1 MIPIIQPRPLEVLMN
16 VRDKV
21 AALRQ
26 LMKKHKIDAY
36 YVPSADPH
44 QSEYLPEDWKFRSWL
59 SGFTGSMGELVVG
72 ARKAGLWT
80 DGRYF
85 LQGEQELAGSGIDLM
100 RMGEPGTPEM
110 TAWVA
115 SQLKKGQALGM
126 DPSVVSMAAAA
137 SFENALAAKGVK
149 VKYVTPNLVAQLWKD
164 RPDQVLEPMV
174 NHPAKFAGE
183 TVASKLVRLREAMK
197 EKGVKAHVLGALD
210 QVAWLF
216 NVRSKD
222 IAFTPVVTAYAIV
235 TDRTATLYVDGRKVG
250 KGITKTLAANCKIKE
265 YEAVWDDL
273 KVLAGR
279 KGMSVLVDPVTINRR
294 VADCLKGA
302 HLVQDVSPT
311 SAMKAVKNPIQRKG
325 IAEAH
330 LRDGV
335 AVVKF
340 LKWLEKAVP
349 AGGQSELSLAAKLRD
364 FRAEGEGFM
373 DLSFNTISGYAAN
386 GAIIHYSADE
396 KSNAQVKPRGLYL
409 IDSGGQYPEGTTDI
423 TRTVALGQPTSRQ
436 IECFT
441 RVLMGTIDCTMIP
454 FPAGT
459 TGQRQEMFARRAL
472 WAIGEDYAHG
482 TGHGVG
488 QYLGV
493 HEGPHSLKNLVSPP
507 FVEGNLMSIE
517 PGHYE
522 AGKFGI
528 RIENLAF
535 VEVDEKLSQGG
546 KTWYRFN
553 AVTMAPIDLSLV
565 DRSLMSADQVKYLND
580 YHKQVYKQ
588 LAPRLDKAHK
598 AWLKKATRA
607 I

>member
-1 MIPIIQPRPLEVLMN
+1 MN
-16 VRDKV
+16 VRDRV

-44 QSEYLPEDWKFRSWL
+44 QSEYLPESWKFRAWL

-72 ARKAGLWT
+72 ARNAGLWT

-85 LQGEQELAGSGIDLM
+85 LQGEKELAGSGITLM
-100 RMGEPGTPEM
+100 RMGEPDTPAM

-115 SQLKKGQALGM
+115 GQLKKGQAVGM
-126 DPSVVSMAAAA
+126 DPSVVSVAAAE
-137 SFENALAAKGVK
+137 SFEKALAGKGVK
-149 VKYVTPNLVAQLWKD
+149 VKYVTPNLVAQLWTD
-164 RPDQVLEPMV
+164 RPEQVLAPMV

-183 TVASKLVRLREAMK
+183 TVASKLTRLRGAMK
-197 EKGVKAHVLGALD
+197 EAGVKAHVLGALD
-210 QVAWLF
+210 QISWLF
-216 NVRSKD
+216 NVRSQD
-222 IAFTPVVTAYAIV
+222 IAYTPVVTAYAIV
-235 TDRTATLYVDGRKVG
+235 TDRAATLYVDGRKVG
-250 KGITKTLAANCKIKE
+250 KGIAKTLGRNVKIKE

-273 KVLAGR
+273 AALAGR
-279 KGMSVLVDPVTINRR
+279 KGMTVLMDPHTINRR

-302 HLVQDVSPT
+302 ELVRGASPT
-311 SAMKAVKNPIQRKG
+311 SAMKAVKNPIQRAG

-330 LRDGV
+330 RRDGV
-335 AVVKF
+335 AMVKF

-349 AGGQSELSLAAKLRD
+349 AGGQSEISLSDKLAE
-364 FRAEGEGFM
+364 FRAQGEGFK

-396 KSNAQVKPRGLYL
+396 KSNAKVKPRGIYL

-423 TRTVALGQPTSRQ
+423 TRTVALGKPSARQ

-459 TGQRQEMFARRAL
+459 TGQRHEMFARRAL
-472 WAIGEDYAHG
+472 WMIGEDYAHG

-493 HEGPHSLKNLVSPP
+493 HEGPHSLKNLVTPP

-535 VEVDEKLSQGG
+535 VMVDEKLSKAGR
-546 KTWYRFN
+546 TWYRFH
-553 AVTMAPIDLSLV
+553 AVTLCPIDLSLV
-565 DRSLMSADQVKYLND
+565 DRKLMTADQVKYLND
-580 YHKQVYKQ
+580 YHKRVYAE
-588 LAPRLDKAHK
+588 LAPRLDSEHK

>member
-1 MIPIIQPRPLEVLMN
+1 MN
-16 VRDKV
+16 AREKV
-21 AALRQ
+21 TALRQ

-44 QSEYLPEDWKFRSWL
+44 QSEYLPEDWKFRAWL
-59 SGFTGSMGELVVG
+59 CGFTGSMGELVVG

-85 LQGEQELAGSGIDLM
+85 LQASIELEGSGIDLM
-100 RMGEPGTPEM
+100 RMGEPETPEM
-110 TAWVA
+110 TDWVA
-115 SQLKKGQALGM
+115 ATLKKGQAIGM
-126 DPSVVSMAAAA
+126 DPSVVSVTAADT
-137 SFENALAAKGVK
+137 FEKAMSARGIK
-149 VKYVTPNLVAQLWKD
+149 VKFVTPNLVAGMWKD
-164 RPDQVLEPMV
+164 RPEQVLAPMV
-174 NHPAKFAGE
+174 NHPVKFAGE
-183 TVASKLVRLREAMK
+183 TVASKLKRVRAAMK
-197 EKGVKAHVLGALD
+197 EAGVKAQVIGALD

-222 IAFTPVVTAYAIV
+222 IAYTPVVTAYAVV
-235 TDRTATLYVDGRKVG
+235 TDRAATLYVDDRKVG
-250 KGITKTLAANCKIKE
+250 KSITKTLKSNAKIKA

-279 KGMSVLVDPVTINRR
+279 KGMSVLIDPSTTNRR
-294 VADCLKGA
+294 VVDTLKGA
-302 HLVQDVSPT
+302 QLRYAVSPIT
-311 SAMKAVKNPIQRKG
+311 AMKAVKNPTQVEG
-325 IAEAH
+325 FAEAH
-330 LRDGV
+330 RRDGV
-335 AVVKF
+335 AMVKF
-340 LKWLEKAVP
+340 LKWLEGAVP
-349 AGGQSELSLAAKLRD
+349 AGGVTELSAGDQLAA

-396 KSNAQVKPRGLYL
+396 KSNAKLKPRGLYL
-409 IDSGGQYPEGTTDI
+409 VDSGGQYAEGTTDI
-423 TRTVALGQPTSRQ
+423 TRTVPLGKPSKRQ
-436 IECFT
+436 VECYT
-441 RVLMGTIDCTMIP
+441 RVLMGTIDCTITP

-459 TGQRQEMFARRAL
+459 TGQRHEMFARRAL
-472 WAIGEDYAHG
+472 WMIGEDYAHG

-507 FVEGNLMSIE
+507 FVEGNIMSIE

-535 VEVDEKLSQGG
+535 VVKNEKLSTAA
-546 KTWYRFN
+546 KTWFN
-553 AVTMAPIDLSLV
+553 FHPVTLCPINTELV
-565 DRSLMSADQVKYLND
+565 NKKLMSGDQVLWLNN
-580 YHKQVYKQ
+580 YHKRVYRE
-588 LAPRLDKAHK
+588 LSPRLDKAHK
-598 AWLKKATRA
+598 AWLKKATKA

>member
-1 MIPIIQPRPLEVLMN
+1 MN
-16 VRDKV
+16 VRERV

-26 LMKKHKIDAY
+26 LMKKHKVDAY

-44 QSEYLPEDWKFRSWL
+44 QSEYLPEDWKFRAWL

-72 ARKAGLWT
+72 SRQAGLWT

-85 LQGEQELAGSGIDLM
+85 LQGEQELAGSGITLM
-100 RMGEPGTPEM
+100 RMGEPDTPAM

-115 SQLKKGQALGM
+115 GQLKKGQALGM
-126 DPSVVSMAAAA
+126 DPSVVSVAAARA
-137 SFENALAAKGVK
+137 FEEAVRAKGVK
-149 VKYVTPNLVAQLWKD
+149 IKYITPNLVGQLWQD
-164 RPDQVLEPMV
+164 RPEQVLAPMV
-174 NHPAKFAGE
+174 SHPAKFAGE
-183 TVASKLVRLREAMK
+183 TVASKLTRLRQAMK
-197 EKGVKAHVLGALD
+197 EAGVKAHVLGALD
-210 QVAWLF
+210 QVSWLF

-222 IAFTPVVTAYAIV
+222 IAYTPVVTAYAVV
-235 TDRTATLYVDGRKVG
+235 TDRAATLYVDGRKVG
-250 KGITKTLAANCKIKE
+250 KGIVKSLARNVKVKE
-265 YEAVWDDL
+265 YEAVWGDL
-273 KVLAGR
+273 KDLAGR
-279 KGMSVLVDPVTINRR
+279 KGMKVLIDPGTINRR
-294 VADCLKGA
+294 VADCLKSAELVEGA
-302 HLVQDVSPT
+302 SPT
-311 SAMKAVKNPIQRKG
+311 TAMKAVKNPIQRVG

-330 LRDGV
+330 RRDGV
-335 AVVKF
+335 AMVKF
-340 LKWLEKAVP
+340 LKWLEEAVP
-349 AGGQSELSLAAKLRD
+349 AGGQTEISLSDQLAA
-364 FRAEGEGFM
+364 FRAEGEGFQ

-396 KSNAQVKPRGLYL
+396 KSNAKVKPRGLYL

-423 TRTVALGQPTSRQ
+423 TRTVALGKPSRRQ

-441 RVLMGTIDCTMIP
+441 RVLMGTIDCTIIP

-459 TGQRQEMFARRAL
+459 TGKRQEMFARRAL

-493 HEGPHSLKNLVSPP
+493 HEGPHSLKNIETPP

-535 VEVDEKLSQGG
+535 VMVDEKLSARG
-546 KTWYRFN
+546 KIWYRFQE
-553 AVTMAPIDLSLV
+553 VTLAPIDLNLV
-565 DRSLMSADQVKYLND
+565 DKALMSADQVKYLNE
-580 YHKQVYKQ
+580 YHKRVYRE
-588 LAPRLDKAHK
+588 LAPRLDRAHK

>member
-1 MIPIIQPRPLEVLMN
+1 MN
-16 VRDKV
+16 AREKV

-44 QSEYLPEDWKFRSWL
+44 QSEYLPESWKFRAWL

-85 LQGEQELAGSGIDLM
+85 LQAEKELPGSGIDLM

-115 SQLKKGQALGM
+115 SQLKKGQALGL
-126 DPSVVSMAAAA
+126 DPSVVSMAAAETFA
-137 SFENALAAKGVK
+137 KALAARGIK
-149 VKYVTPNLVAQLWKD
+149 VKFVTPNLVAQLWGD
-164 RPDQVLEPMV
+164 ERPAQVLAPMV
-174 NHPAKFAGE
+174 SHPARFAGE
-183 TVASKLVRLREAMK
+183 TAASKLKRLRAAMK
-197 EKGVKAHVLGALD
+197 EVGARAHVIAALD

-216 NVRSKD
+216 NVRSQD
-222 IAFTPVVTAYAIV
+222 IAYTPVVTAYAVV
-235 TDRTATLYVDGRKVG
+235 TDRGATLYVDGRKVG
-250 KGITKTLAANCKIKE
+250 QAVSRTLGKVAKIKE

-273 KVLAGR
+273 KALGGR
-279 KGMSVLVDPVTINRR
+279 KGQTVLVDPATCNRR
-294 VADCLKGA
+294 IADALQGA
-302 HLVQDVSPT
+302 TLICAPSPVT
-311 SAMKAVKNPIQRKG
+311 AMKAVKNPVQMAG

-330 LRDGV
+330 RRDGV
-335 AVVKF
+335 AMVKF
-340 LKWLEKAVP
+340 LKWLEAAVP
-349 AGGQSELSLAAKLRD
+349 QGGVTEISAADQLAA
-364 FRAEGEGFM
+364 FRAEGKGFQ

-386 GAIIHYSADE
+386 GAIIHYSADAR
-396 KSNAQVKPRGLYL
+396 SNARLKPSGLYL

-423 TRTVALGQPTSRQ
+423 TRTVPLGKPSRRQ
-436 IECFT
+436 IECYT
-441 RVLMGTIDCTMIP
+441 RVLMGTIDCTIVP

-459 TGQRQEMFARRAL
+459 TGQRHEMFARRAL
-472 WAIGEDYAHG
+472 WLMGEDYAHG

-493 HEGPHSLKNLVSPP
+493 HEGPHSLKNIVTPP

-535 VEVDEKLSQGG
+535 VVKDERFSTPR
-546 KTWYRFN
+546 KTWYRFQP
-553 AVTMAPIDLSLV
+553 VTLCPINTQLV
-565 DRSLMSADQVKYLND
+565 DRKLLSAEQVAWLNA
-580 YHKQVYKQ
+580 YHKRVREELSPALDRAHQV
-588 LAPRLDKAHK
+588 
-598 AWLKKATRA
+598 WLKKATRP

>member
-1 MIPIIQPRPLEVLMN
+1 MEADMN
-16 VRDKV
+16 AREKV

-26 LMKKHKIDAY
+26 LMKKHKIEAY

-44 QSEYLPEDWKFRSWL
+44 QSEYLPEDWKFRAWL

-85 LQGEQELAGSGIDLM
+85 LQAGKELEGSGIELM

-115 SQLKKGQALGM
+115 GQLKKGQAVGM
-126 DPSVVSMAAAA
+126 DPSVVSAAAA
-137 SFENALAAKGVK
+137 ETFEVAMAARGVK
-149 VKYVTPNLVAQLWKD
+149 VKFVTPNLVAQLWQD
-164 RPDQVLEPMV
+164 RPEQVLAPMV
-174 NHPAKFAGE
+174 NHPTRFAGE
-183 TVASKLVRLREAMK
+183 TVASKLKRVRAAMK
-197 EKGVKAHVLGALD
+197 ECGARAHVIGALD

-222 IAFTPVVTAYAIV
+222 IAFTPVVTAYAVV

-250 KGITKTLAANCKIKE
+250 KGIVKTLKSQAKVKE
-265 YEAVWDDL
+265 YESVWDDL
-273 KVLAGR
+273 KQLAGR
-279 KGMSVLVDPVTINRR
+279 KGMTVLIDPATTNRR
-294 VADCLKGA
+294 VVDTLKGA
-302 HLVQDVSPT
+302 DLLRDTSPIT
-311 SAMKAVKNPIQRKG
+311 AMKAVKNPTQIAG

-330 LRDGV
+330 RRDGV
-335 AVVKF
+335 AMVKF
-340 LKWLEKAVP
+340 LKWLETAVP
-349 AGGQSELSLAAKLRD
+349 AGGVTELSAADQLAA
-364 FRAEGEGFM
+364 FRAEGQGFQ

-396 KSNAQVKPRGLYL
+396 KSNAKLKPRGLYL

-423 TRTVALGQPTSRQ
+423 TRTVPLGKPSRRQ
-436 IECFT
+436 IECYT
-441 RVLMGTIDCTMIP
+441 RVLMGTIDCTITP

-472 WAIGEDYAHG
+472 WMMGEDYAHG

-535 VEVDEKLSQGG
+535 VVKDQKHSTEAR
-546 KTWYRFN
+546 TWYTFWP
-553 AVTMAPIDLSLV
+553 VTLCPINTDLV
-565 DRSLMSADQVKYLND
+565 DRKLMSGDQVAWLNA
-580 YHKQVYKQ
+580 YHKRVFAE
-588 LAPRLDKAHK
+588 LSPSLDSAHK